1 MNKRLVI
8 MFSAIAAVIVIVVVC
23 CVLFM
28 VGSVGVETVIGL
40 ELTDEQEAGV
50 IAVSGISKGQSVF
63 SVDESASASAIE
75 KAYPTLAVVT
85 IERIFPNK
93 VDIKIASRTGV
104 VAVAIEDADY
114 YAVVDRDLGK
124 DLLAGV
130 SLEPR
135 LDLDETHGTQTG
147 VRVDGDDVDLTKTRA
162 PVLPQHLPT
171 PGEKA
176 PLGDGLPS
184 PPELVGVNAPSL
196 VHPRRIDRNL
206 KTDLAHRSSLRS
218 GEQRFAGR
226 AYGWCV
232 DARHTG
238 DTRVTR
244 GWHASQ
250 DVSSDAPSHASPRRH
265 ACGTSQNRRGCSTK
279 FPQNDER

>member
-114 YAVVDRDLGK
+114 YAVVDRDLKIVGFAQA
-124 DLLAGV
+124 DELDSRSLSLLEGYAVSGSDEQLLGAFLDRKSAG
-130 SLEPR
+130 
-135 LDLDETHGTQTG
+135 
-147 VRVDGDDVDLTKTRA
+147 
-162 PVLPQHLPT
+162 
-171 PGEKA
+171 
-176 PLGDGLPS
+176 
-184 PPELVGVNAPSL
+184 
-196 VHPRRIDRNL
+196 
-206 KTDLAHRSSLRS
+206 
-218 GEQRFAGR
+218 
-226 AYGWCV
+226 
-232 DARHTG
+232 
-238 DTRVTR
+238 
-244 GWHASQ
+244 
-250 DVSSDAPSHASPRRH
+250 
-265 ACGTSQNRRGCSTK
+265 
-279 FPQNDER
+279 